1 MIENKNVRVVVE
13 DAVIGKKPESV
24 TREYMTGYREF
35 QFPFTVSFCDE
46 GEYKVTI
53 KGKKAIVKRI
63 ASDEN
68 EVLLELEEN
77 YDSRIKRK

>member
-1 MIENKNVRVVVE
+1 MVENKNVRVVIE
-13 DAVIGKKPESV
+13 DAVIGKKPRSV
-24 TREYMTGYREF
+24 TREYLTGYSEF

-63 ASDEN
+63 VSDEN
-68 EVLLELEEN
+68 EV
-77 YDSRIKRK
+77 

>member
-46 GEYKVTI
+46 GDI
-53 KGKKAIVKRI
+53 KSQLKAKK
-63 ASDEN
+63 
-68 EVLLELEEN
+68 LL
-77 YDSRIKRK
+77 

>member
-1 MIENKNVRVVVE
+1 
-13 DAVIGKKPESV
+13 
-24 TREYMTGYREF
+24 MTGYREF

-68 EVLLELEEN
+68 EV
-77 YDSRIKRK
+77 

>member
-1 MIENKNVRVVVE
+1 MIENKNVRIVVE

-68 EVLLELEEN
+68 EV
-77 YDSRIKRK
+77 

>member
-13 DAVIGKKPESV
+13 DAVIGKKPKSV
-24 TREYMTGYREF
+24 TMEFGSGYSGF

-68 EVLLELEEN
+68 EVWKEN
-77 YDSRIKRK
+77 GNVK

>member
-13 DAVIGKKPESV
+13 DAVIGKNHGSIVRK
-24 TREYMTGYREF
+24 YMTGHSGF
-35 QFPFTVSFCDE
+35 PFPFTVSFCDE

-53 KGKKAIVKRI
+53 KGEKAIVKRI

-68 EVLLELEEN
+68 EV
-77 YDSRIKRK
+77 